1 MPRTICCDP
10 SKERT
15 TTTPVDEDNSSIFS
29 QGDQDRSIIEETPL
43 DKEAHTAKQ
52 IISCKTPF
60 LAVTLMIST
69 REGIN
74 MPNYMV
80 IRRVVPAV
88 R

>member
-52 IISCKTPF
+52 II
-60 LAVTLMIST
+60 
-69 REGIN
+69 
-74 MPNYMV
+74 
-80 IRRVVPAV
+80 
-88 R
+88 